1 MNISAR
7 ILPILTEVVPPQGL
21 APQPVSA
28 TPEFEDIVRTVL
40 QRVNDLIEHRLLD
53 ESRAMVDR
61 LVNDQMQSLHLQ
73 LRQELEQVVR
83 QAVAEALRSD

>member
-21 APQPVSA
+21 APPPVSS
-28 TPEFEDIVRTVL
+28 TPEFEDMVRTVL
-40 QRVNDLIEHRLLD
+40 ERVNDSIEYRLLD

-61 LVNDQMQSLHLQ
+61 LVNDQMQSLHVQ